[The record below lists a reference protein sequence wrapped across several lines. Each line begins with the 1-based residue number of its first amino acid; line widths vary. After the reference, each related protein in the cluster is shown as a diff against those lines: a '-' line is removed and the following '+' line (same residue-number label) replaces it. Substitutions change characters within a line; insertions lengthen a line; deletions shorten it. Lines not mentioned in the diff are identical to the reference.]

1 METSIDPPSDQPTA
15 ASPAGPDFHPA
26 AALFPLMDVDGP
38 EFGELVADVREHG
51 LLQPI
56 VLHEGKILDGW
67 TIAALPAWLDRAAFR
82 GGSQGVIPTA
92 PRWA

>member
-1 METSIDPPSDQPTA
+1 LARREH
-15 ASPAGPDFHPA
+15 HPA
-26 AALFPLMDVDGP
+26 AALLPLMDVDGP
-38 EFGELVADVREHG
+38 KFGELVADTAAHG

-67 TIAALPAWLDRAAFR
+67 TIAALPAWPDRAAFR